1 VNHAPFRRV
10 PRPAPPRHAR
20 GAVLAVVLALLA
32 AGMALSAAIAT
43 SAALEFAMADRGAAR
58 LRAAE
63 AADAGLAAALRAR
76 AWSASDPWTAAGSLD
91 GGGDWQVEARLVA
104 ARVDPLGGPVDWRF
118 EIESHGRH
126 GAAHVR
132 LVQALDITG
141 ALPGDPRLAGWRRLE
156 SGP

>member
-1 VNHAPFRRV
+1 M
-10 PRPAPPRHAR
+10 
-20 GAVLAVVLALLA
+20 AV
-32 AGMALSAAIAT
+32 SAAIAT

-76 AWSASDPWTAAGSLD
+76 AWSASGPWTAAGSLD
-91 GGGDWQVEARLVA
+91 DGGDWQVEARLA
-104 ARVDPLGGPVDWRF
+104 SARVDPSGGPVDWRF

-132 LVQALDITG
+132 LVQAMDITG
-141 ALPGDPRLAGWRRLE
+141 ALPGEPRLAGWRKLE
-156 SGP
+156 GAP